1 MKRRD
6 EVMVGLLLIVAVVVG
21 LGGTI
26 WIARGGFA
34 RYYNM
39 YTRFQW
45 GAGVKEGQPVLLA
58 GVTIGFVRRV
68 ELIPDGTLALALQIR
83 KQYRIPDGSTA
94 SVQANGIFGD
104 QLIAITPIRAVKTF
118 MPEGDTIPSGKGTP
132 GTNELLTKGDSIASS
147 LQALTTKAR
156 TEFVDG
162 GGMTDLHKTITD
174 LTKLVASISAVA
186 AEQSRQLTLT
196 QLQLR
201 KTIASV
207 DSTKVDST
215 VIALRAAAANLEKL
229 TRAFDSTR
237 LAVNATIAKVNSG
250 PGTIGKLMND
260 PGVYQRLESVLAQMD
275 SLIVDIKTN
284 PKKYINV
291 KIF

>member
-26 WIARGGFA
+26 WIARGGLA

-45 GAGVKEGQPVLLA
+45 GAGVKQGQPVLLA
-58 GVTIGFVRRV
+58 GVSIGFVQAV
-68 ELIPDGTLALALQIR
+68 ELIPDGTLALTLQIQQ
-83 KQYRIPDGSTA
+83 QYRIPTGSTA
-94 SVQANGIFGD
+94 SVQASGIFGD
-104 QLIAITPIRAVKTF
+104 QLIAVTPIRAVKTF

-147 LQALTTKAR
+147 IQALSTKAR
-156 TEFVDG
+156 SEFVEG
-162 GGMTDLHKTITD
+162 GGIADAHKTIND
-174 LTKLVASISAVA
+174 LTKLVASLSAVA
-186 AEQSRQLTLT
+186 SEQSKQLTLT

-201 KTIASV
+201 KTIASI

-215 VIALRAAAANLEKL
+215 VVSLRAAAANLEKL
-229 TRAFDSTR
+229 SRSLDSTR
-237 LAVNATIAKVNSG
+237 LAVNATIAKANSG
-250 PGTIGKLMND
+250 PGTVGRLMND
-260 PGVYQRLESVLAQMD
+260 PALYDRVD
-275 SLIVDIKTN
+275 SLLQRFDSLVTDLKKN
-284 PKKYINV
+284 PRRYINLR
-291 KIF
+291 IF

>member
-26 WIARGGFA
+26 WIARGGLA

-39 YTRFQW
+39 YSRFQW
-45 GAGVKEGQPVLLA
+45 GAGVKQGQPVLLA
-58 GVTIGFVRRV
+58 GVTIGFVQRV
-68 ELIPDGTLALALQIR
+68 ELIPDGTLALALQIQ
-83 KQYRIPDGSTA
+83 KQYRIPAGSTA

-104 QLIAITPIRAVKTF
+104 QLIAITPVRAVKTY

-132 GTNELLTKGDSIASS
+132 GTNELLSKSDSIASS
-147 LQALTTKAR
+147 LQALSSKAR
-156 TEFVDG
+156 AEFVEG
-162 GGMTDLHKTITD
+162 GGINDVHKTIND
-174 LTKLVASISAVA
+174 LTKLVASLSAVA

-201 KTIASV
+201 KTLASV

-215 VIALRAAAANLEKL
+215 VVSLRAAAANMEQL
-229 TRAFDSTR
+229 TRALDSTR
-237 LAVNATIAKVNSG
+237 VAVNATIAKANTG
-250 PGTIGKLMND
+250 PGTVGRLMND
-260 PGVYQRLESVLAQMD
+260 PGAYERVEKILARLD
-275 SLIVDIKTN
+275 SLVLDIKTN
-284 PKKYINV
+284 PRKYINV
-291 KIF
+291 RIF